1 MLTSRQGGPVIMS
14 KSPFNYERRI
24 MEIRFVA
31 DCMLGKLAKW
41 LRVLGYD
48 THYQRYYRP
57 GDIDQLV
64 KKGRR
69 LLSRH
74 KRITDHYINAVL
86 IHSNGVGSQIAE
98 LKEVSCLEPDQSNL
112 FSRCL
117 ICNVLLTEA
126 QEDAAREN
134 VPEHVF
140 YENMTGIRFCPSCG
154 RYYWPGTHRTRMLR
168 QLKEWG
174 F

>member
-1 MLTSRQGGPVIMS
+1 
-14 KSPFNYERRI
+14 
-24 MEIRFVA
+24 MEVRFVA

-48 THYQRYYRP
+48 THYQHYYRS

-64 KKGRR
+64 RKGRL

-74 KRITDHYINAVL
+74 KRITDDYVNAVL
-86 IHSNGVGSQIAE
+86 ILSNGVGGQLAE
-98 LKEVSCLEPDQSNL
+98 LKEMDYLKSDQSKM

-117 ICNVLLTEA
+117 VCNVLLTQA

-134 VPEHVF
+134 VPEYVF
-140 YENMTGIRFCPSCG
+140 YENMTGIRFCPSCE
-154 RYYWPGTHRTRMLR
+154 RYYWPGSHRTRMVR
-168 QLKEWG
+168 QIKEWG
-174 F
+174 L

>member
-1 MLTSRQGGPVIMS
+1 
-14 KSPFNYERRI
+14 

-48 THYQRYYRP
+48 THYQCYYRP

-64 KKGRR
+64 KMGRL

-74 KRITDHYINAVL
+74 KRTTDHYVNAVL
-86 IHSNGVGSQIAE
+86 IHSNGVGGQITE
-98 LKEVSCLEPDQSNL
+98 LKKMGYFEPDQSNW

-134 VPEHVF
+134 VPEYVF
-140 YENMTGIRFCPSCG
+140 YENMTEIRFCPSCR
-154 RYYWPGTHRTRMLR
+154 RYYWPGSHRARMVR
-168 QLKEWG
+168 KIKEWG
-174 F
+174 L

>member
-1 MLTSRQGGPVIMS
+1 M
-14 KSPFNYERRI
+14 
-24 MEIRFVA
+24 RFIA

-57 GDIDQLV
+57 GDVDHLV
-64 KKGRR
+64 EKGRC

-74 KRITDHYINAVL
+74 KRITDHYTNAVL
-86 IHSNGVGSQIAE
+86 LRANAVGGQVAE
-98 LKEVSCLEPDQSNL
+98 LKEQVCLDPDQSDW

-117 ICNVLLTEA
+117 ICNILLVEV
-126 QEDAAREN
+126 QEEVAREN

-154 RYYWPGTHRTRMLR
+154 RYYWPGSHRTKMVR
-168 QLKEWG
+168 QLNEWG

>member
-1 MLTSRQGGPVIMS
+1 
-14 KSPFNYERRI
+14 
-24 MEIRFVA
+24 MEIKFVA

-41 LRVLGYD
+41 LRALGYD

-64 KKGRR
+64 KKGRH

-74 KRITDHYINAVL
+74 KRITDHYVNALL
-86 IHSNGVGSQIAE
+86 IHSNGVGGQIAE
-98 LKEVSCLEPDQSNL
+98 LKEMVYFEPDQSNW

-126 QEDAAREN
+126 QEDTARED
-134 VPEHVF
+134 VPEYVF
-140 YENMTGIRFCPSCG
+140 YENMTGIQFCPSCR
-154 RYYWPGTHRTRMLR
+154 RYYWPGSHRTRMVR
-168 QLKEWG
+168 QMKEWG
-174 F
+174 L